1 MSNLI
6 RYIIQE
12 DPEKEM
18 RKKTW
23 EKPTYSSIVAP
34 QEEIEASK
42 KRSQNLLE
50 SALSSYNTKHTP
62 TPWAKKQSNNLL
74 ERMSM
79 TTPSAPKRLEN
90 NTPNLNRSAAGDI
103 ALEGLKGFG
112 QGIISGAESLLNGIT
127 LGGYSK
133 VDEKY
138 DLGVQNR
145 RQDIQKAADNA
156 GLGQALKVANKATE
170 ATGAAF
176 TGTTIL
182 KGVPAA
188 YNKYSIYKGAKN
200 LEKQL
205 RRGDDFQDI
214 FMGRI
219 DKNKLDEINSIR
231 KDIGEPQ
238 ISSKQVKILKNDV
251 QHMWNRRV
259 NEGRYSPEDVAN
271 SIKQSVFSKDS
282 QVFPG
287 NVSRNQVMIK
297 TGNKHP
303 SMSAIT
309 KDDTFKGVSIRSTM
323 KKDLS
328 TLLRKYPN
336 LKH

>member
-138 DLGVQNR
+138 VTVMSEDYPEV
-145 RQDIQKAADNA
+145 
-156 GLGQALKVANKATE
+156 
-170 ATGAAF
+170 
-176 TGTTIL
+176 L
-182 KGVPAA
+182 KGTNCPPIVMF
-188 YNKYSIYKGAKN
+188 YEGNMDLLKEEVY
-200 LEKQL
+200 QL
-205 RRGDDFQDI
+205 
-214 FMGRI
+214 M
-219 DKNKLDEINSIR
+219 
-231 KDIGEPQ
+231 
-238 ISSKQVKILKNDV
+238 
-251 QHMWNRRV
+251 
-259 NEGRYSPEDVAN
+259 SPFD
-271 SIKQSVFSKDS
+271 
-282 QVFPG
+282 
-287 NVSRNQVMIK
+287 
-297 TGNKHP
+297 
-303 SMSAIT
+303 IT
-309 KDDTFKGVSIRSTM
+309 KRLFFKMESTNDGM
-323 KKDLS
+323 DYFIGCENSQDLVK
-328 TLLRKYPN
+328 LVDFFIDQHPEMNFKNYRDGDALCI
-336 LKH
+336 